1 MIHKGFDNTRYLAEQ
16 TAEILQRT
24 RMFDNKLYLE
34 FGGKLMHD
42 YHAARVLPGY
52 DPDVK
57 LQLLQQLRDQVE
69 IMLCVCAGDIER
81 RKLRADLGI
90 TYDAYSL
97 KLIDD
102 LKQNGLRVTNVVL
115 TRHTDHPLVRSFA
128 ARLEAQGIC
137 VTAHSATRGYPGD
150 IDMIVSEDGYGAN
163 PYIETTRPIIV
174 VTGPGPASGKLATCL
189 SQLYHDSRRNIRAG
203 YAKFET
209 FPVWNLPLKHPLNV
223 A

>member
-1 MIHKGFDNTRYLAEQ
+1 MIHKGFDNTLYLAEQ
-16 TAEILQRT
+16 TAEILKRT

-90 TYDAYSL
+90 TYDTYSL

-102 LKQNGLRVTNVVL
+102 LAQKGLCVTNVVL